1 MSRFSGVYNNIVC
14 SQIEF
19 LIMYTNSIK
28 LAVAHQTQSIFLFN
42 AGCHKRW
49 GNGNQGISD
58 TDVVACTFIFPPICA
73 LQLLHSYNI
82 YEWSTCHVL
91 DNKKVKETTSF
102 LSRKIQFLES
112 SVYFIFNLN
121 PSGFQMFLAG
131 LPHFLQI

>member
-1 MSRFSGVYNNIVC
+1 M
-14 SQIEF
+14 
-19 LIMYTNSIK
+19 
-28 LAVAHQTQSIFLFN
+28 
-42 AGCHKRW
+42 
-49 GNGNQGISD
+49 
-58 TDVVACTFIFPPICA
+58 
-73 LQLLHSYNI
+73 
-82 YEWSTCHVL
+82 L